1 MPPKIVDF
9 IPKKVVPIPKKVDY
23 IPEIVAY
30 PPNKKSPQK
39 AIFLAQSKIIHYLCS
54 IITLNYLLMRY
65 LIPIE
70 LWIFSVDDE
79 LLWEGYFYYAI
90 SERRITEIVN
100 FTLNCENKEGL
111 FENMPRRILESI
123 SKKADKMSRKIIL
136 DEKIPVI
143 NYRLSLPKYL
153 PIGILLLFPEIVWKE
168 LNLDGLFDAY
178 DVRTIDELWR
188 IEELQPSIIEGK

>member
-1 MPPKIVDF
+1 
-9 IPKKVVPIPKKVDY
+9 
-23 IPEIVAY
+23 
-30 PPNKKSPQK
+30 
-39 AIFLAQSKIIHYLCS
+39 
-54 IITLNYLLMRY
+54 MRY

-111 FENMPRRILESI
+111 FENMPKRILESI

-136 DEKIPVI
+136 DEKIPVT
-143 NYRLSLPKYL
+143 NYQISLSKYL
-153 PIGILLLFPEIVWKE
+153 PIGILLLFPEIASNE
-168 LNLDGLFDAY
+168 LNLEGLFDAY
-178 DVRTIDELWR
+178 DVRSIDELWN
-188 IEELQPSIIEGK
+188 IEDLKPLKIDET

>member
-1 MPPKIVDF
+1 
-9 IPKKVVPIPKKVDY
+9 
-23 IPEIVAY
+23 
-30 PPNKKSPQK
+30 
-39 AIFLAQSKIIHYLCS
+39 
-54 IITLNYLLMRY
+54 MRY

-111 FENMPRRILESI
+111 FENMPKRILESI

-136 DEKIPVI
+136 DEKIPVT
-143 NYRLSLPKYL
+143 NYQISLSKYL
-153 PIGILLLFPEIVWKE
+153 PIGILLLFPEIVLEE
-168 LNLDGLFDAY
+168 LNLEGLFDAY
-178 DVRTIDELWR
+178 DVESIDELWKK
-188 IEELQPSIIEGK
+188 ENLKPLFCN

>member
-1 MPPKIVDF
+1 
-9 IPKKVVPIPKKVDY
+9 
-23 IPEIVAY
+23 
-30 PPNKKSPQK
+30 
-39 AIFLAQSKIIHYLCS
+39 
-54 IITLNYLLMRY
+54 MRY

-111 FENMPRRILESI
+111 FENMPQRILESI

-136 DEKIPVI
+136 DEKIPVT
-143 NYRLSLPKYL
+143 NYQISLSEYL
-153 PIGILLLFPEIVWKE
+153 PIGILRLFPEVVLNE
-168 LNLDGLFDAY
+168 LELKGLLDAY
-178 DVRTIDELWR
+178 NVETFDDLWAIEDLKPLIVEDEK
-188 IEELQPSIIEGK
+188 E